1 MIFHRNA
8 SNASKYQIAM
18 DLTLKVEGSLAFC
31 CGNKL
36 LPPFQLQLHCFA
48 EGNNIIEKKLR
59 PWVKKKAEKLRFSVA
74 VLRWRVRT
82 SSWHMKRSL
91 YHGACGL
98 SEAMALSV
106 QFARLQGT

>member
-1 MIFHRNA
+1 MIFHSNA

-59 PWVKKKAEKLRFSVA
+59 PWVKKKAQIANSVA
-74 VLRWRVRT
+74 VQRCCSALLFCVG
-82 SSWHMKRSL
+82 
-91 YHGACGL
+91 GAGVI
-98 SEAMALSV
+98 MAYEMITV
-106 QFARLQGT
+106 V